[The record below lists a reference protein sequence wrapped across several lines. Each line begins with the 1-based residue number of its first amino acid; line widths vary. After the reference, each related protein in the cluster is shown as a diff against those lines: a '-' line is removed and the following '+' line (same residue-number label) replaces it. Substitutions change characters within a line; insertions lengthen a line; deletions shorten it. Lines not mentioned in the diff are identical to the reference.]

1 MRANA
6 AQVSRPGSF
15 ARRKSGKPA
24 HECCRCGHDRRV
36 HAGPGARLIVLLLS
50 SALAVLTIAIP
61 VAGYFLA
68 MHGAEAMSGSWKD
81 WLVAS
86 NAIIMAVL
94 LLVFGVL
101 LFSSGMVVLAA

>member
-1 MRANA
+1 M
-6 AQVSRPGSF
+6 
-15 ARRKSGKPA
+15 
-24 HECCRCGHDRRV
+24 
-36 HAGPGARLIVLLLS
+36 
-50 SALAVLTIAIP
+50 
-61 VAGYFLA
+61 AGYFLA